1 MLRGSPPADL
11 GPVRRFDEIDSTNR
25 YLADEARA
33 GAPHGLVAVA
43 RHQTAGRGRL
53 GRTWEAPPGQNLL
66 MSVLLRPDATD
77 RPSAIARPPAAGL
90 GAPEQI
96 LHSLT
101 LAVALSAADACLD
114 VAGVEP
120 GLKWPNDLVVD
131 DLKLAGVLA
140 EAVHVGSDAPAVVVG
155 LGLNVGW
162 PGRGSDAVAD
172 ALGATSLARLTEAP
186 AGPDLVLEA
195 VLEHLARRITDLFS
209 PDGPRR
215 QAEEYARRCTTIG
228 RQVKVEEHSGS
239 FSGSAEGIS
248 EEGHLLVETAS
259 GRRVVTAGD
268 VVHLRPNPE
277 ARSSDVDPVPAP

>member
-1 MLRGSPPADL
+1 MLRGTPPPGL

-53 GRTWEAPPGQNLL
+53 GRSWEAPPGQNLL
-66 MSVLLRPDATD
+66 VSILLRPTD
-77 RPSAIARPPAAGL
+77 SLCPAAAWPG
-90 GAPEQI
+90 GTEQI
-96 LHSLT
+96 LHSLA

-131 DLKLAGVLA
+131 DRKLAGVLA
-140 EAVHVGSDAPAVVVG
+140 EGVDVDRDAPAVVVG

-172 ALGATSLARLTEAP
+172 ALGATSLERLTGASFD
-186 AGPDLVLEA
+186 PDLLLEGIF
-195 VLEHLARRITDLFS
+195 EHLAWRITDLFGR
-209 PDGPRR
+209 DGPSR
-215 QAEEYARRCTTIG
+215 QVEEYRTRCATLG

-239 FSGSAEGIS
+239 FTGSAVGIS
-248 EEGHLLVETAS
+248 DEGHLLVETAS

-268 VVHLRPNPE
+268 VVHLRHP
-277 ARSSDVDPVPAP
+277 